1 MKLVLNNSNLV
12 FSNKEKTFTANLQG
26 GYALFENYPFTE
38 NTCIILDFVTGSDVE
53 SRQRVMNTSK
63 LRDASYIDI
72 VSRVTEG
79 SLRNNSK
86 IFNPT
91 THEILVNTR
100 YKVLFGF
107 GGFSYYVINDKPI
120 EKDYTG
126 STGIDK
132 DLMFGCRRTTK
143 TLPFL
148 GKYVAIYIH
157 DNVSK
162 AQAASV
168 YENPSEGASHI
179 YLPEHINGLIWKDSV
194 GNVDLTL
201 SNEAVVTEIVG

>member
-12 FSNKEKTFTANLQG
+12 FSKKEKTFTANLQG

-38 NTCIILDFVTGSDVE
+38 NTCIILDFVTGSDVA
-53 SRQRVMNTSK
+53 SQQRVMNTSK
-63 LRDASYIDI
+63 FRDASYIDI
-72 VSRVTEG
+72 ISAVTSC
-79 SLRNNSK
+79 SLRNGK
-86 IFNPT
+86 VFNPGLY
-91 THEILVNTR
+91 EILVNTR

-107 GGFSYYVINDKPI
+107 GGFSYYVGNNGPI
-120 EKDYTG
+120 EKDFTG

-132 DLMFGCRRTTK
+132 DLMFGCRRITK

-179 YLPEHINGLIWKDSV
+179 YLPKNINGLVWKDSV
-194 GNVDLTL
+194 GNVDLEL
-201 SNEAVVTEIVG
+201 SNTAIIGELN